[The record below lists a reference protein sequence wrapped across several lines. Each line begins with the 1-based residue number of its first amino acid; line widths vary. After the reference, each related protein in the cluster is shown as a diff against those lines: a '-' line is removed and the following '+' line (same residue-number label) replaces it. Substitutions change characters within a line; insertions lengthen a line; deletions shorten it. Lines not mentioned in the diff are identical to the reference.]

1 MAAAGGVRQTL
12 SLKIDA
18 MPISETASPV
28 HLVWPSHEHLAGYVA
43 ALERGWSP
51 NNLRP
56 EVTQEELLL
65 IRADADGFLKSL
77 VDREAKGPPVT
88 LPDGTTVP
96 RLPGYRRW
104 LWDGEFCGSI
114 GLRWQHGTNALPDYC
129 LGHIG
134 YGVVPWKSGRGYAKA
149 ALRSLLPE
157 ARSVGLVYVEITTD
171 PGNLAS
177 QHVIRANGGVLV
189 EEFVKTPGLGGT
201 PELRFRI
208 EL

>member
-1 MAAAGGVRQTL
+1 
-12 SLKIDA
+12 
-18 MPISETASPV
+18 MPISEATSPV
-28 HLVWPSHEHLAGYVA
+28 QLVWPSHAHLAGYVA

-56 EVTQEELLL
+56 EAAQEELLL

-77 VDREAKGPPVT
+77 VDREAMGPQVT
-88 LPDGTTVP
+88 LPDGTQVP

-104 LWDGEFCGSI
+104 LWDGELCGSI
-114 GLRWQHGTNALPDYC
+114 GLRWQPGTNTLPSYC

-134 YGVVPWKSGRGYAKA
+134 YAVVPWKSGRGYAKE

-157 ARSVGLVYVEITTD
+157 AASIGLGYVEITTSPD
-171 PGNLAS
+171 NLAS

-189 EEFVKTPGLGGT
+189 EAFIKTPELGGT

-208 EL
+208 ALQSTSAG